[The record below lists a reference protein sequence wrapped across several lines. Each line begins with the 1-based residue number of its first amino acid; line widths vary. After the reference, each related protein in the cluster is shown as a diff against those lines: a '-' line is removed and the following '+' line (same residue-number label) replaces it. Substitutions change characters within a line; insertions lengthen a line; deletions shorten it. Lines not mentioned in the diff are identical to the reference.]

1 MPRARYKELVE
12 RLAADINEGRL
23 RPGTR
28 LPTHRQL
35 AAREGIALVTAT
47 RVYAAL
53 ESMGLASGETG
64 RGTFVRETALPRGQ
78 GIDQIAIAADM
89 VDLNFNYPSVPG
101 QAELLRA
108 ALRQLAAAGDLESLL
123 RYQPHGGRPQD
134 RAAVARHLAT
144 RGLIVDGRQV
154 MLVDGAQHGL
164 ATTVMA
170 LLRPG
175 DLVAVDALTYPGFK
189 LLAEAHRLE
198 LLPVRAAG
206 EGPDLR
212 ELEAACKRR
221 RVRAIYTM
229 PTLHNPLG
237 WVMGITRRRELVS
250 IARRHGL
257 LIIEDAAYAFL
268 ADDAPIPLAALA
280 PEATVYVS
288 GFSKSVAT
296 GLRVGFVAAPDAL
309 VPKIERAIR
318 ATTWNTPGVMT
329 AIACGWLDDGTVTR
343 LESAKRKDA
352 TIRQATAVEVLRPL
366 QLVGHPASYF
376 AWLRLGEEVRA
387 DQVAAA
393 LMRENVSVS
402 TAEPFS
408 TSPVVPHAIRLALG
422 SVELT
427 TLRRAL
433 ASVKRVIA
441 DRTY

>member
-12 RLAADINEGRL
+12 RVAADINEGRL

-78 GIDQIAIAADM
+78 GIDQIAVAADM

-175 DLVAVDALTYPGFK
+175 DLVAVDSLTYPGFK

-352 TIRQATAVEVLRPL
+352 TIRQATAVAVLRPL